1 MAREHGGDLYDFDQM
16 TDDEIREIVVEHL
29 REYPS
34 LDADW
39 IDVQVKD
46 GFVTLSG
53 RVGTDGEIRV
63 AEAVVDDVLGI
74 DSYSNELVVDEL
86 HRQELSEASDEATA
100 EEGEMDGKLRG
111 ASLQQS
117 DTAEHLSSGLEA
129 DTFGT
134 RDMGTAI
141 RDGASYTPPDSPVAD
156 GYTSGEEH

>member
-29 REYPS
+29 REYPN
-34 LDADW
+34 LDAGW

-53 RVGTDGEIRV
+53 RVGTDGEVRV

-100 EEGEMDGKLRG
+100 EEEEVDGNLRG
-111 ASLQQS
+111 SMLQQS
-117 DTAEHLSSGLEA
+117 DTAEHLTSSLDAE
-129 DTFGT
+129 TFGT

-141 RDGASYTPPDSPVAD
+141 RDGAPYSPPDGPVAD
-156 GYTSGEEH
+156 GYASGEDH